1 MAQSKNCK
9 VIKNEITDKIILVAK
24 ISDED
29 CNYIKAKYD
38 YLINSNSKLLMKLS
52 SIDFMSIKQNMLV
65 VKLSLSKYLNSIC
78 SNISNTFSEEDS
90 KTALQMI
97 LFQLKLEN
105 YDLYKI
111 DNHNQN

>member
-1 MAQSKNCK
+1 
-9 VIKNEITDKIILVAK
+9 
-24 ISDED
+24 
-29 CNYIKAKYD
+29 
-38 YLINSNSKLLMKLS
+38 
-52 SIDFMSIKQNMLV
+52 MLV